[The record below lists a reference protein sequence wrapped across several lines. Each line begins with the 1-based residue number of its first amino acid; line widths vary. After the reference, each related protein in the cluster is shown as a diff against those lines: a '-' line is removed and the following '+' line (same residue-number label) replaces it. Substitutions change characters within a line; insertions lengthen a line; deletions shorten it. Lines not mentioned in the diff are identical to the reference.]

1 MPALPNGARYKV
13 GAERSKF
20 FPVTSEQDLLDMS
33 YDLLKYRGFKVTS
46 ETDSMEL
53 LYFYGKYKKD
63 REKAAQQTGQPRVT
77 KAY

>member
-1 MPALPNGARYKV
+1 
-13 GAERSKF
+13 
-20 FPVTSEQDLLDMS
+20 MS
-33 YDLLKYRGFKVTS
+33 YDLLKYRGFRVTN

-63 REKAAQQTGQPRVT
+63 REKAATQGHSPKVT

>member
-1 MPALPNGARYKV
+1 MPHRPHDEV
-13 GAERSKF
+13 GVECSEF

-33 YDLLKYRGFKVTS
+33 YDLLKYRGFRVTN

-63 REKAAQQTGQPRVT
+63 REKAAAQGSSTRVT

>member
-1 MPALPNGARYKV
+1 
-13 GAERSKF
+13 
-20 FPVTSEQDLLDMS
+20 MS

>member
-1 MPALPNGARYKV
+1 MPNGARYEV
-13 GAERSKF
+13 GAECSKF

-63 REKAAQQTGQPRVT
+63 REKAAQQGGSPRVT